1 MRQGRRPTVTEYD
14 LTKRIPDESCSIS
27 PQASQRSCSEEAY
40 DVVLYHELISEA
52 GKYYIGILY
61 EGGSVRPQGR
71 KKRSCFGSGRQKRS
85 CVEVKDP
92 PRPENKTIKPV
103 YNSRTD
109 MNYSMN
115 ILEESC
121 VFWDSREEHWLS
133 TGCRVRVLKKIHL
146 QTFFFPLIRQSF
158 FHLVDV
164 WKSLRKFRY
173 LITFRR
179 RS

>member
-1 MRQGRRPTVTEYD
+1 MRQGQRPTVTEYD

-27 PQASQRSCSEEAY
+27 PQASQRGCSEEAY

-85 CVEVKDP
+85 CVEIKDP
-92 PRPENKTIKPV
+92 PMPENKTIKPV

-133 TGCRVRVLKKIHL
+133 TGCRVRVFEKNSAADIFLSSHTTI
-146 QTFFFPLIRQSF
+146 FFY
-158 FHLVDV
+158 LVDV
-164 WKSLRKFRY
+164 W
-173 LITFRR
+173 
-179 RS
+179 